1 MVTSWSL
8 GCSRLDVCR
17 RFDRSFILSRH
28 SEFDK
33 NQTNSGN
40 MKMEGSG
47 PQSFVNTARLDCTCT
62 LLLLPD
68 ELSGP
73 DSAGVET
80 KSFRLMV
87 AKSLPMP
94 SRPTFLV
101 CAAQLRM
108 WPRWTLQFLLIDVM
122 VTSWSLGCS
131 RLDVCRRFDR
141 SFILSRH
148 SEFDKNQTNSG
159 NMKMEGSG
167 PQSFVNTAR
176 LDCTCTLLL
185 LPDELSGPD
194 SAGVETKSFRL
205 MVAKSL

>member
-33 NQTNSGN
+33 NETNSGN

-47 PQSFVNTARLDCTCT
+47 PQCFVNTARFDCTCT

-87 AKSLPMP
+87 AKSLQPFWLKFQNVR
-94 SRPTFLV
+94 SKVRV
-101 CAAQLRM
+101 H
-108 WPRWTLQFLLIDVM
+108 LLMSSSNVVIAIACTALASSVQ
-122 VTSWSLGCS
+122 
-131 RLDVCRRFDR
+131 
-141 SFILSRH
+141 IL
-148 SEFDKNQTNSG
+148 FGNSG
-159 NMKMEGSG
+159 
-167 PQSFVNTAR
+167 PIPACPTCPTCPSFPGAALTALPCDKTGYTCILGR
-176 LDCTCTLLL
+176 LW
-185 LPDELSGPD
+185 
-194 SAGVETKSFRL
+194 RH
-205 MVAKSL
+205 

>member
-1 MVTSWSL
+1 MVPQNCASGRQRLSL
-8 GCSRLDVCR
+8 RCRARSRNFILRPVGTLGRGVRHGCGHGEVCSYFSSMWWLLASPGFLRLDVCR

-33 NQTNSGN
+33 KLTNGGN

-47 PQSFVNTARLDCTCT
+47 PQSFVNTARFDCTCT

-101 CAAQLRM
+101 CAAQLEM
-108 WPRWTLQFLLIDVM
+108 WPR
-122 VTSWSLGCS
+122 
-131 RLDVCRRFDR
+131 
-141 SFILSRH
+141 
-148 SEFDKNQTNSG
+148 
-159 NMKMEGSG
+159 
-167 PQSFVNTAR
+167 
-176 LDCTCTLLL
+176 
-185 LPDELSGPD
+185 
-194 SAGVETKSFRL
+194 
-205 MVAKSL
+205 